1 MHAVDLHRGDW
12 RVTPRA
18 PDAEFST
25 FYEAEYTGVVALA
38 YGLTGSAWAAE
49 ELAQEAFIVV
59 HGRWDEV
66 AELDSPAAWVR
77 RVAMNKAVS
86 VLRRRSAEARAVLRL
101 AGQRTLAQ
109 PMDERDEAFWREVR
123 ALPARQAQTL
133 ALYYVED
140 RPTSEIAD
148 ILGISAATVK
158 VHMHRGRQTL
168 ATRLGCAYDDT
179 LEGNETHGR

>member
-1 MHAVDLHRGDW
+1 MKLARSEVG
-12 RVTPRA
+12 
-18 PDAEFST
+18 FSA
-25 FYEAEYTGVVALA
+25 FYEAEYRGVVALA

-66 AELDSPAAWVR
+66 ASLESPAAWVR

-101 AGQRTLAQ
+101 TGQRRLAQ
-109 PMDERDEAFWREVR
+109 PMEVLDEAFWREVR
-123 ALPARQAQTL
+123 ALPARQAQSL
-133 ALYYVED
+133 ALHYVED
-140 RPTSEIAD
+140 RSTAEIAE

-158 VHMHRGRQTL
+158 VHLHRGRQSL
-168 ATRLGCAYDDT
+168 AQRLGCAYDDT
-179 LEGNETHGR
+179 MEGSDTHGR